1 MNREYIKPFT
11 DIVYIE
17 VDAQLMAGSVPDYDG
32 PFNSREYEELEEE
45 YI

>member
-17 VDAQLMAGSVPDYDG
+17 EDAQLMAGSVPDYDG

-45 YI
+45 CI